1 MNGVKP
7 INNSIQQDKLDSA
20 QFFLCHMHGTDS
32 SSTEAK
38 IISHAHGRSEGSIN
52 RVAIL
57 AVEAKVFFINHNY
70 F

>member
-20 QFFLCHMHGTDS
+20 QFFFVPYGTDF